1 MCDLPTV
8 VTEACQGRTWD
19 GPGAED
25 LHGDRWHVR
34 EGNLFCGKKNMTAL
48 VKLCVWAMCV
58 VGNFAALKV
67 RLDGFG
73 RCWLQERAGWALI
86 KGLVHCEPDNLKF
99 YKF

>member
-1 MCDLPTV
+1 METGGTSGKGTCSVEKKHDSFGETLGMGHC
-8 VTEACQGRTWD
+8 ALYGI
-19 GPGAED
+19 
-25 LHGDRWHVR
+25 LH
-34 EGNLFCGKKNMTAL
+34 
-48 VKLCVWAMCV
+48 
-58 VGNFAALKV
+58 ALKV